1 MSSSSRL
8 RDPRVLLLLLAVG
21 MSFGFAVWRA
31 LLDNFSIREVGF
43 TGLDIGGVQ
52 SVREIPG
59 FLAFTA
65 VFLLLVIREQILAI
79 SMICLM
85 GIGIALTGY
94 MPTHFGLYFTTVLM
108 SIGFHYYEAVNKS
121 LTWQWLPKGEAAQF
135 MGKII
140 SFKSLCEIL
149 AYVLVWLGVTYVSLS
164 MELSYAIGGCVLIAI
179 AVLCWL
185 IFPVFNQEVTQ
196 TKKIV
201 LKKRYW
207 LYYALTFMAGARRQ
221 IFIVF
226 AGFLMVERFNYSVQ
240 DIAFLFLAASALN
253 LFLAPVIGKMIAVW
267 GERNALVIEYIG
279 LFFVFYSYAYVQDHQ
294 FAAALYV
301 IDHLFFAMAIAQ
313 MTYFQKIGDP
323 ADMASTAS
331 VAFTINHI
339 AAVFLPVVLGGVW
352 LVSPSAV
359 FLIGAGMAVVSLV
372 LSINVPRH
380 PDQGNETVVGP
391 KFRVNPQAKQP
402 AE

>member
-1 MSSSSRL
+1 MSLNQKL
-8 RDPRVLLLLLAVG
+8 RDPRIFLLLLAVG
-21 MSFGFAVWRA
+21 MAFGFAVWRV
-31 LLDNFSIREVGF
+31 LLDNFSVREIGF

-65 VFLLLVIREQILAI
+65 VFLLLIIKEQIFALVSI
-79 SMICLM
+79 GLM

-94 MPTHFGLYFTTVLM
+94 LPSHVGLYFTTVLM

-121 LTWQWLPKGEAAQF
+121 LTWQWLPKDEAPQF

-140 SFKSLCEIL
+140 SFKSLCEIF
-149 AYVLVWLGVTYVSLS
+149 AFISVWLWISVIGLS
-164 MELSYAIGGCVLIAI
+164 VEISYAIGGCFLIVI
-179 AVLCWL
+179 AFYCW
-185 IFPVFNQEVTQ
+185 IGFPSFPQAVTQ
-196 TKKIV
+196 RKTIV
-201 LKKRYW
+201 LRKRYW

-226 AGFLMVERFNYSVQ
+226 AGFLMVTKFDYGVD
-240 DIAFLFLAASALN
+240 DIVILFLAASALN
-253 LFLAPVIGKMIAVW
+253 FFIAPVVGKMIAKW
-267 GERNALVIEYIG
+267 GERNALILEYVG
-279 LFFVFYSYAYVQDHQ
+279 LFFVFYAYAFVERHEV
-294 FAAALYV
+294 AAGLFV

-313 MTYFQKIGDP
+313 QTYFQKIGDP

-339 AAVFLPVVLGGVW
+339 AAVFLPFLLGAVW

-359 FLIGAGMAVVSLV
+359 FLVGAGLAAFSLI
-372 LSINVPRH
+372 LSLNVPRH
-380 PDQGNETVVGP
+380 PEPGNETTFGP
-391 KFRVNPQAKQP
+391 KYPAAQP